1 MAESELAREEA
12 EIKAAGG
19 VIVRSSD
26 QGPKILLVHRPRYND
41 WSFPKGKLDPDEKFK
56 HAALREVLEET
67 GFECKL
73 HKPRLPSLMYRDR
86 NGRSKEVRYWLMT
99 VLSGTFTP
107 NDEVDLIAWMSVDNI
122 AERLTYTKDRTVFAD
137 LLESGRIEEL
147 LL

>member
-67 GFECKL
+67 GFECRL